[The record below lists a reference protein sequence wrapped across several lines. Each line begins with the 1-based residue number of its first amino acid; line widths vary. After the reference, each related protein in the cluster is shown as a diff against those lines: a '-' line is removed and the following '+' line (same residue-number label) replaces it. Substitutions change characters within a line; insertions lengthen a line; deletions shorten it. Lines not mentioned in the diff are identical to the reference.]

1 MKKKVDFILGMVFA
15 LATIIFIVLF
25 LTNDT
30 FFNWAFERHHN
41 ILSWY
46 IRPLFII
53 PMVVF
58 AFKKSFTGVFASIF
72 ALFTSMFWF
81 PVPAT
86 KNPQVIEFLA
96 FEMDYLKDTWT
107 VPKIVISLAVP
118 LFFFMLLTAAWKR
131 NWKWLLGVIIGAA
144 VLKFVWSIAF
154 SGEAGMSILKPAL
167 LGLVICI
174 GGLAYFIKNKLREK
188 IKELA
193 NKHYI
198 ANQISTNSKPKTDG
212 EQLLSLAFL

>member
-1 MKKKVDFILGMVFA
+1 MSKKTDFIIGM
-15 LATIIFIVLF
+15 F
-25 LTNDT
+25 LLLHYCIYNILSMIYFSTGI
-30 FFNWAFERHHN
+30 ERHHN

-144 VLKFVWSIAF
+144 VLKFIWSIVF

-167 LGLVICI
+167 TGLIVCI
-174 GGLAYFIKNKLREK
+174 VGLYYFIKGISSLTK
-188 IKELA
+188 IDIL
-193 NKHYI
+193 
-198 ANQISTNSKPKTDG
+198 
-212 EQLLSLAFL
+212 